1 MEKEK
6 IRNMDYS
13 IDFFNNLIPEL
24 NEKLNLIEKELNKP
38 EFQNNNFKDK
48 NEQEINNSI
57 KKYINDELIKLCKNE
72 EKKDSEKKGY
82 FDIINETFSFNF
94 FTIVI
99 INPEG
104 VDFNHHCSPAI
115 FGNIK
120 TDGIYTKNF
129 DFEYDKKEI
138 YVAVTIFGFNNHF

>member
-13 IDFFNNLIPEL
+13 IDFFNNLIPEFSEKL
-24 NEKLNLIEKELNKP
+24 KLIEEQLKEEFKNNTLENKNEKEMNDFI
-38 EFQNNNFKDK
+38 K
-48 NEQEINNSI
+48 NYINN
-57 KKYINDELIKLCKNE
+57 ELIKLCKNE

>member
-1 MEKEK
+1 
-6 IRNMDYS
+6 MDYS
-13 IDFFNNLIPEL
+13 IDFFNNLIPEFSEKL
-24 NEKLNLIEKELNKP
+24 KLIEEQLKEEFKNNTLENKNEKEMNDFI
-38 EFQNNNFKDK
+38 K
-48 NEQEINNSI
+48 NYINN
-57 KKYINDELIKLCKNE
+57 ELIKLCKNE